1 MYPRY
6 RGPMVVICHTRG
18 GSYII
23 AEMDGTVL
31 KEKVGAFRVLPHM
44 ECYKPIELLENIH
57 DLIDLMAE
65 QLENLVEKE
74 DLMEGCMEHFI
85 FNAIPNL

>member
-1 MYPRY
+1 
-6 RGPMVVICHTRG
+6 MVVICHTRG

-44 ECYKPIELLENIH
+44 ECYTPIELPDNIH

-74 DLMEGCMEHFI
+74 DLTEGC
-85 FNAIPNL
+85 

>member
-1 MYPRY
+1 
-6 RGPMVVICHTRG
+6 MVVICHTRG

-23 AEMDGTVL
+23 VEMDGTVL
-31 KEKVGAFRVLPHM
+31 KEKVRAFRVLPHM

-65 QLENLVEKE
+65 QFKNLVEKE
-74 DLMEGCMEHFI
+74 DFTEGCMEHFI

>member
-1 MYPRY
+1 
-6 RGPMVVICHTRG
+6 MVVICCTRG

-31 KEKVGAFRVLPHM
+31 KEKVRAFRVLPHM
-44 ECYKPIELLENIH
+44 ERYKPIELPENIH

-74 DLMEGCMEHFI
+74 DLMEGRMEHFI